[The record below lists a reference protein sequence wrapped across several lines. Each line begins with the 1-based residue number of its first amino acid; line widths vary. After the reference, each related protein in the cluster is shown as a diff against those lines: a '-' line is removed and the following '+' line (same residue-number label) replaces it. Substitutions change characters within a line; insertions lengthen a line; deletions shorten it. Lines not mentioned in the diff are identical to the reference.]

1 MSNVPT
7 TRTVIYRAIDGEGNE
22 AYLYFEIKVINE
34 PSETHDYYNDVS
46 AIGGNDLLFQ
56 LRDLVIKTHN
66 KVSYDAL
73 RSYLEASDQ
82 DPDNPGYLYLIYNNS
97 FNYVPVWDAGKTWN
111 REHVWPQSLLVDTGY
126 SKSDAHHVRASD
138 MKTNSTRG
146 NKAFTTGSGE
156 HGYLTN
162 NKWYPGDEHIGDV
175 ARIMFYMITR
185 YPALNINTMGSID
198 MFIEW
203 HTVDPVS
210 EFELQRNDFIFSFQ
224 ENRNPYIDNP
234 EYVYSIWGEVT
245 TDGLETKV
253 ILHIFIQPV
262 VDIPKKE
269 EILFS

>member
-1 MSNVPT
+1 M
-7 TRTVIYRAIDGEGNE
+7 
-22 AYLYFEIKVINE
+22 
-34 PSETHDYYNDVS
+34 
-46 AIGGNDLLFQ
+46 
-56 LRDLVIKTHN
+56 
-66 KVSYDAL
+66 
-73 RSYLEASDQ
+73 
-82 DPDNPGYLYLIYNNS
+82 
-97 FNYVPVWDAGKTWN
+97 N

-138 MKTNSTRG
+138 MKTNSARG

-210 EFELQRNDFIFSFQ
+210 KFELQRNDFIFSFQ